1 MIKAQGRGSSESG
14 CSRPPALSLFLRER
28 TWDFGL
34 RGIRKGQPGS
44 SLLTERMERMSTDR
58 YQSPLSER
66 YASKEMQYIFSP
78 DKKFRTWRKLWIA
91 LAETE
96 KELGLPITQE
106 QIDELKA
113 HAEDINYEVA
123 RAREKEV
130 RHDVMSHVYAYGVQC
145 PKAKGIIHLGATS
158 CYVGDNTDIIVMTE
172 ALRLVRRKLVNVIA
186 ELAKFADT
194 HKSLPTLAF
203 THFQPAQPTTVGK
216 RASLWLQ
223 EFCMDLEDVEYVLGT
238 MKLLGSKGT
247 TGTQASFL
255 ELFEGNQETIDRIDP
270 MIAEKM
276 GFKECVPVSG
286 QTYSRKT
293 DTRVLNVLAGIA
305 ATAHKMSN
313 DIRLLQHLK
322 EVEEPFEKS
331 QIGSSAMA
339 YKRNPMRSERIA
351 SLSRYVMIDALNP
364 AITSATQWFERTL
377 DDSAN
382 KRLSVPEGFLAVDG
396 ILDLCLNVVDGLVV
410 YPKVIEKRLMSE
422 LPFMATENIMM
433 DAVKAGGDRQELHEK
448 IRTLSMEAGK
458 NVKVEGKE
466 NNLLELIAADPA
478 FHMTLEEL
486 QACMEP
492 SRYVGRSAVQVEAF
506 LKQVVNPI
514 LEANRELLGM
524 SAEINV

>member
-1 MIKAQGRGSSESG
+1 
-14 CSRPPALSLFLRER
+14 
-28 TWDFGL
+28 
-34 RGIRKGQPGS
+34 
-44 SLLTERMERMSTDR
+44 MSTDR
-58 YQSPLSER
+58 YVSPLSER

-78 DKKFRTWRKLWIA
+78 DMKFRTWRRLWIA

-96 KELGLPITQE
+96 KELGLNITQE

-113 HAEDINYEVA
+113 HKDDINYDVA
-123 RAREKEV
+123 KERERQV

-158 CYVGDNTDIIVMTE
+158 CYVGDNTDIIVMAE
-172 ALRLVRRKLVNVIA
+172 ALKLVQKKLVNVIA
-186 ELAKFADT
+186 ELSKFAD
-194 HKSLPTLAF
+194 KYKEQPTLAF

-216 RASLWLQ
+216 RATLWTQ
-223 EFCMDLEDVEYVLGT
+223 EFLMDLEDLEYVMGT
-238 MKLLGSKGT
+238 LKLLGSKGT

-255 ELFEGNQETIDRIDP
+255 ELFEGDQETIDKIDP

-276 GFKECVPVSG
+276 GFKNCYPVSG
-286 QTYSRKT
+286 QTYSRKV
-293 DTRVLNVLAGIA
+293 DTRVLNILAGIA
-305 ATAHKMSN
+305 ASAHKMSN

-351 SLSRYVMIDALNP
+351 SLSRYVLVDALNP

-382 KRLSVPEGFLAVDG
+382 KRLSIPEGFLAIDG

-410 YPKVIEKRLMSE
+410 YPKVIEKHMMAE

-433 DAVKAGGDRQELHEK
+433 DAVKAGGDRQELHER
-448 IRTLSMEAGK
+448 IRELSMEAGRT
-458 NVKVEGKE
+458 VKVEGKD
-466 NNLLELIAADPA
+466 NDLLERIAADPA
-478 FHMTLEEL
+478 FNLTIEEL
-486 QACMEP
+486 RKSMEP
-492 SRYVGRSAVQVEAF
+492 SRYVGRAKEQTVTFIEKTVQPVLDAHKEM
-506 LKQVVNPI
+506 
-514 LEANRELLGM
+514 LGM
-524 SAEINV
+524 TAEINV

>member
-1 MIKAQGRGSSESG
+1 
-14 CSRPPALSLFLRER
+14 
-28 TWDFGL
+28 
-34 RGIRKGQPGS
+34 
-44 SLLTERMERMSTDR
+44 MSTDR
-58 YQSPLSER
+58 YVSPLSER
-66 YASKEMQYIFSP
+66 YASREMQYIFSP
-78 DKKFRTWRKLWIA
+78 DMKFRTWRKLWIA

-123 RAREKEV
+123 KEREKQV

-158 CYVGDNTDIIVMTE
+158 GYVGDNTDIIVMTE
-172 ALRLVRRKLVNVIA
+172 ALKLVRRKLVNVIA
-186 ELAKFADT
+186 ELAKFADA
-194 HKSLPTLAF
+194 HKALPTLAF

-216 RASLWLQ
+216 RATLWMQ
-223 EFCMDLEDVEYVLGT
+223 EFLLDLEDLEFVLST

-255 ELFEGNQETIDRIDP
+255 ELFDGDQDTIDKIDP

-276 GFKECVPVSG
+276 GFKECYPVSG
-286 QTYSRKT
+286 QTYSRKV

-305 ATAHKMSN
+305 ASAHKFSN

-351 SLSRYVMIDALNP
+351 SLSRFVMVDALNP

-382 KRLSVPEGFLAVDG
+382 KRLSVPEGFLAIDG

-410 YPKVIEKRLMSE
+410 YPKVIEKRLRSE

-433 DAVKAGGDRQELHEK
+433 DAVKAGGDRQELHER
-448 IRTLSMEAGK
+448 IRELSMEAGR
-458 NVKVEGKE
+458 NVKVEGKD

-478 FHMTLEEL
+478 FNMSLEDL
-486 QACMEP
+486 QKTMDPAK
-492 SRYVGRSAVQVEAF
+492 YTGRAAVQVDNF
-506 LKQVVNPI
+506 LNKVVNPV
-514 LEANRELLGM
+514 LEANKELLGM
-524 SAEINV
+524 TAEINV

>member
-1 MIKAQGRGSSESG
+1 
-14 CSRPPALSLFLRER
+14 
-28 TWDFGL
+28 
-34 RGIRKGQPGS
+34 
-44 SLLTERMERMSTDR
+44 MSTDR
-58 YQSPLSER
+58 YVSPLSER

-78 DKKFRTWRKLWIA
+78 DMKFRTWRKLWIA

-96 KELGLPITQE
+96 KELGLNITQE

-113 HAEDINYEVA
+113 HAEDINYDVA
-123 RAREKEV
+123 KERERQV

-172 ALRLVRRKLVNVIA
+172 ALKLVRKKLVNVIA
-186 ELAKFADT
+186 ELSAFAD
-194 HKSLPTLAF
+194 KYKEQPTLAF

-216 RASLWLQ
+216 RATLWTQ
-223 EFCMDLEDVEYVLGT
+223 EFLLDLEDLEYVLGT

-255 ELFEGNQETIDRIDP
+255 ELFDGDQETIDKIDP
-270 MIAEKM
+270 MIAKKM
-276 GFKECVPVSG
+276 GLKECYPVSG
-286 QTYSRKT
+286 QTYSRKV
-293 DTRVLNVLAGIA
+293 DTRVANILAGIA
-305 ATAHKMSN
+305 ASAHKMSN

-351 SLSRYVMIDALNP
+351 SLSRYVMVDALNP

-382 KRLSVPEGFLAVDG
+382 KRLSIPEGFLAIDG

-410 YPKVIEKRLMSE
+410 YPKVIEKHMMAE

-433 DAVKAGGDRQELHEK
+433 DAVKAGGDRQELHER
-448 IRTLSMEAGK
+448 IRELSMEAGK
-458 NVKVEGKE
+458 TVKVEGKD

-478 FHMTLEEL
+478 FNLSLEDL
-486 QACMEP
+486 QKSMDP
-492 SRYVGRSAVQVEAF
+492 KKYIGRAKEQTERFVNEVVQ
-506 LKQVVNPI
+506 PI
-514 LEANRELLGM
+514 LDSHKELLGVK
-524 SAEINV
+524 AEINV

>member
-1 MIKAQGRGSSESG
+1 
-14 CSRPPALSLFLRER
+14 
-28 TWDFGL
+28 
-34 RGIRKGQPGS
+34 
-44 SLLTERMERMSTDR
+44 MSDK
-58 YQSPLSER
+58 YVSPLSER

-78 DKKFRTWRKLWIA
+78 DMKFRTWRRLWIA

-96 KELGLPITQE
+96 KELGLDITQE
-106 QIDELKA
+106 QIDEMKA
-113 HAEDINYEVA
+113 HVDDINYDVA
-123 RAREKEV
+123 KEREKVV
-130 RHDVMSHVYAYGVQC
+130 RHDVMSHVYAFGVQC
-145 PKAKGIIHLGATS
+145 PKAKPIIHLGATS

-172 ALRLVRRKLVNVIA
+172 ALKLVKKKLVNVIA
-186 ELAKFADT
+186 ELAKFADEY
-194 HKSLPTLAF
+194 KALPTLAF

-223 EFCMDLEDVEYVLGT
+223 ELMLDYEDICYVIDG

-255 ELFEGNQETIDRIDP
+255 ELFDGDQETIDKIDP

-276 GFKECVPVSG
+276 GFKACYPVSG
-286 QTYSRKT
+286 QTYSRKV
-293 DTRVLNVLAGIA
+293 DTRVINVLAGIA
-305 ATAHKMSN
+305 ASAHKFSN

-322 EVEEPFEKS
+322 EIEEPFEKT

-351 SLSRYVMIDALNP
+351 SLSRYVMVDALNP

-382 KRLSVPEGFLAVDG
+382 KRLSIPEGFLAIDG

-410 YPKVIEKRLMSE
+410 YPKVIEKHMMAE

-433 DAVKAGGDRQELHEK
+433 DAVKAGGDRQELHER
-448 IRTLSMEAGK
+448 IRELSMEAGK
-458 NVKVEGKE
+458 TVKVEGKD

-478 FHMTLEEL
+478 FNLSLEDL
-486 QACMEP
+486 QKSMDP
-492 SRYVGRSAVQVEAF
+492 KKYIGRAKEQTERFVNE
-506 LKQVVNPI
+506 VVRPI
-514 LEANRELLGM
+514 LNSHKELLGVK
-524 SAEINV
+524 AEINV

>member
-1 MIKAQGRGSSESG
+1 
-14 CSRPPALSLFLRER
+14 
-28 TWDFGL
+28 
-34 RGIRKGQPGS
+34 
-44 SLLTERMERMSTDR
+44 MSTDR
-58 YQSPLSER
+58 YVSPLSER

-78 DKKFRTWRKLWIA
+78 DMKFRTWRRLWIA

-96 KELGLPITQE
+96 KELGLNITQE

-113 HAEDINYEVA
+113 HAEDINYDVA
-123 RAREKEV
+123 KERERQV

-172 ALRLVRRKLVNVIA
+172 ALKLVKKKLVNVIA
-186 ELAKFADT
+186 ELSAFAD
-194 HKSLPTLAF
+194 KYKDQPTLAF

-216 RASLWLQ
+216 RATLWTQ
-223 EFCMDLEDVEYVLGT
+223 EFLLDLEDLEYVLGT

-255 ELFEGNQETIDRIDP
+255 ELFDGDQETIDKIDP

-276 GFKECVPVSG
+276 GFKECYPVSG
-286 QTYSRKT
+286 QTYSRKV
-293 DTRVLNVLAGIA
+293 DTRVANILAGIA
-305 ATAHKMSN
+305 ASAHKMSN

-351 SLSRYVMIDALNP
+351 SLSRYVMVDALNP

-382 KRLSVPEGFLAVDG
+382 KRLSIPEGFLAIDG

-410 YPKVIEKRLMSE
+410 YPKVIEKHMMAE

-433 DAVKAGGDRQELHEK
+433 DAVKAGGDRRELHER
-448 IRTLSMEAGK
+448 IRELSMEAGK
-458 NVKVEGKE
+458 TVKVEGKD

-478 FHMTLEEL
+478 FNLSLEDL
-486 QACMEP
+486 QRSMDP
-492 SRYVGRSAVQVEAF
+492 KKYIGRAKEQTERFVNTVVQ
-506 LKQVVNPI
+506 PI
-514 LEANRELLGM
+514 LDSHKELLGVK
-524 SAEINV
+524 AEINV

>member
-1 MIKAQGRGSSESG
+1 MM
-14 CSRPPALSLFLRER
+14 P
-28 TWDFGL
+28 
-34 RGIRKGQPGS
+34 
-44 SLLTERMERMSTDR
+44 TDR
-58 YQSPLSER
+58 YVSPLSER

-78 DKKFRTWRKLWIA
+78 DMKFRTWRKLWIA
-91 LAETE
+91 LAEVE
-96 KELGLPITQE
+96 HELGLQQITQE
-106 QIDELKA
+106 MIDELKE
-113 HAEDINYEVA
+113 HADDINYDVA

-158 CYVGDNTDIIVMTE
+158 CYVGDNTDVIVMTE
-172 ALRLVRRKLVNVIA
+172 ALKLVKKKLVNVID
-186 ELAKFADT
+186 ELARFAD
-194 HKSLPTLAF
+194 KYKAQPTLAF

-216 RASLWLQ
+216 RATLWLQ
-223 EFCMDLEDVEYVLGT
+223 EFCMDLEDLNYVLDN

-255 ELFEGNQETIDRIDP
+255 ELFDGDQEKIDKIDP

-276 GFKECVPVSG
+276 GFKACFPVSG
-286 QTYSRKT
+286 QTYSRKL
-293 DTRVLNVLAGIA
+293 DTRVANVLAGIA
-305 ATAHKMSN
+305 ASAHKMSN

-382 KRLSVPEGFLAVDG
+382 KRLSIPEGFLAADG

-448 IRTLSMEAGK
+448 IRTLSMEAGRQ
-458 NVKVEGKE
+458 VKVEGKD

-478 FHMTLEEL
+478 FNMTLEDL
-486 QACMEP
+486 KKTMDPA
-492 SRYVGRSAVQVEAF
+492 RYTGRSEIQVEKF
-506 LKQVVNPI
+506 LKTVVQPI
-514 LEANRELLGM
+514 LDENKKLLGVK
-524 SAEINV
+524 AEINV

>member
-1 MIKAQGRGSSESG
+1 MN
-14 CSRPPALSLFLRER
+14 
-28 TWDFGL
+28 
-34 RGIRKGQPGS
+34 
-44 SLLTERMERMSTDR
+44 TDR
-58 YQSPLSER
+58 YVSPLSER

-78 DKKFRTWRKLWIA
+78 DMKFRTWRKLWIA

-96 KELGLPITQE
+96 RELGLNITQE
-106 QIDELKA
+106 QIDEMKA
-113 HAEDINYEVA
+113 HADDINYDVA
-123 RAREKEV
+123 KERERQV
-130 RHDVMSHVYAYGVQC
+130 RHDVMSHVYAFGVQC

-172 ALRLVRRKLVNVIA
+172 ALKLVRKKLVNVIA
-186 ELAKFADT
+186 ELSKFAAQYKDQ
-194 HKSLPTLAF
+194 PTLAF

-216 RASLWLQ
+216 RATLWTQ
-223 EFCMDLEDVEYVLGT
+223 EFLMDLEDLEYVLST

-255 ELFEGNQETIDRIDP
+255 ELFDGDQETIDKIDP

-276 GFKECVPVSG
+276 GFKSCYPVSG
-286 QTYSRKT
+286 QTYSRKV
-293 DTRVLNVLAGIA
+293 DTRVLNILAGIA
-305 ATAHKMSN
+305 ASAHKMSN

-382 KRLSVPEGFLAVDG
+382 KRLSVPEGFLAIDG

-433 DAVKAGGDRQELHEK
+433 DAVKAGGDRQELHER
-448 IRTLSMEAGK
+448 IRELSMEAGK
-458 NVKVEGKE
+458 NVKVEGKD

-478 FHMTLEEL
+478 FNLTLEDL
-486 QACMEP
+486 QKAMEP
-492 SRYVGRSAVQVEAF
+492 SRYTGRAKEQTEAF
-506 LKQVVNPI
+506 IANVVQPV
-514 LEANRELLGM
+514 LDEHKDLLGVKV
-524 SAEINV
+524 EINV

>member
-1 MIKAQGRGSSESG
+1 
-14 CSRPPALSLFLRER
+14 
-28 TWDFGL
+28 
-34 RGIRKGQPGS
+34 
-44 SLLTERMERMSTDR
+44 MSNDR
-58 YQSPLSER
+58 YVSPLSER
-66 YASKEMQYIFSP
+66 YASREMQYIFSP
-78 DKKFRTWRKLWIA
+78 DMKFKTWRRLWIA

-106 QIDELKA
+106 QIDELKS

-123 RAREKEV
+123 KERERQV

-158 CYVGDNTDIIVMTE
+158 CYVGDNTDVIVMRE
-172 ALRLVRRKLVNVIA
+172 ALRLVKKKLVNVIA
-186 ELAKFADT
+186 ELAKFAGEWKDQ
-194 HKSLPTLAF
+194 PTLAF

-216 RASLWLQ
+216 RATLWTQ
-223 EFCMDLEDVEYVLGT
+223 EFLMDLQDLDYVLGT
-238 MKLLGSKGT
+238 LKLLGSKGT

-255 ELFEGNQETIDRIDP
+255 ELFDGDQETIDKIDP
-270 MIAEKM
+270 MIAQKM
-276 GFKECVPVSG
+276 GFEACYPVSG
-286 QTYSRKT
+286 QTYSRKV

-305 ATAHKMSN
+305 SSAHKMSN

-351 SLSRYVMIDALNP
+351 SLSRDVMIDALNP

-382 KRLSVPEGFLAVDG
+382 KRLSIPEGFLAIDG

-410 YPKVIEKRLMSE
+410 YPKVIEKRLRSE

-433 DAVKAGGDRQELHEK
+433 DAVKAGGDRQELHER
-448 IRTLSMEAGK
+448 IRELSMEAGK
-458 NVKVEGKE
+458 TVKVEGKD

-478 FHMTLEEL
+478 FNMTLEEL
-486 QACMEP
+486 QKTMDPAK
-492 SRYVGRSAVQVEAF
+492 YTGRSAVQVEAF
-506 LKQVVNPI
+506 LKNVVNPV
-514 LEANRELLGM
+514 LEENKDLLGVK
-524 SAEINV
+524 AEINV

>member
-1 MIKAQGRGSSESG
+1 MN
-14 CSRPPALSLFLRER
+14 
-28 TWDFGL
+28 
-34 RGIRKGQPGS
+34 
-44 SLLTERMERMSTDR
+44 TDR
-58 YQSPLSER
+58 YVSPLSER

-78 DKKFRTWRKLWIA
+78 DMKFRTWRKLWIA

-96 KELGLPITQE
+96 RELGLNITQE
-106 QIDELKA
+106 QIDEMKA
-113 HAEDINYEVA
+113 HADDINYDVA
-123 RAREKEV
+123 KERERQV
-130 RHDVMSHVYAYGVQC
+130 RHDVMSHVYAFGVQC

-172 ALRLVRRKLVNVIA
+172 ALKLVRKKLVNVVA
-186 ELAKFADT
+186 ELSKFAAKYKDQ
-194 HKSLPTLAF
+194 PTLAF

-216 RASLWLQ
+216 RATLWTQ
-223 EFCMDLEDVEYVLGT
+223 EFLMDLEDLEYVLST

-255 ELFEGNQETIDRIDP
+255 ELFDGDQETIDKIDP

-276 GFKECVPVSG
+276 GFRSCYPVSG
-286 QTYSRKT
+286 QTYSRRV
-293 DTRVLNVLAGIA
+293 DTRVLNILAGIA
-305 ATAHKMSN
+305 ASAHKMSN

-382 KRLSVPEGFLAVDG
+382 KRLSVPEGFLAIDG

-433 DAVKAGGDRQELHEK
+433 DAVKAGGDRQELHER
-448 IRTLSMEAGK
+448 IRELSMEAGK
-458 NVKVEGKE
+458 NVKVEGKD

-478 FHMTLEEL
+478 FNLTLEDL
-486 QACMEP
+486 QKSMDP
-492 SRYVGRSAVQVEAF
+492 SRYTGRAKEQTEAF
-506 LKQVVNPI
+506 IANVVQPV
-514 LEANRELLGM
+514 LDAHKDLLGVKV
-524 SAEINV
+524 EINV

>member
-1 MIKAQGRGSSESG
+1 
-14 CSRPPALSLFLRER
+14 
-28 TWDFGL
+28 
-34 RGIRKGQPGS
+34 
-44 SLLTERMERMSTDR
+44 MSNDR

-66 YASKEMQYIFSP
+66 YASREMQYIFSP
-78 DKKFRTWRKLWIA
+78 DKKFRTWRRLWIA

-96 KELGLPITQE
+96 RELGLPITEE
-106 QIDELKA
+106 QIEELRA
-113 HAEDINYEVA
+113 HADDINYEVA
-123 RAREKEV
+123 REREKLV
-130 RHDVMSHVYAYGVQC
+130 RHDVMSHVYAYGQQC

-158 CYVGDNTDIIVMTE
+158 CYVGDNTDMILMAE
-172 ALRLVRRKLVNVIA
+172 ALDIVKKKLVNVIA

-194 HKSLPTLAF
+194 YKDQPTLAF

-216 RASLWLQ
+216 RASLWMQ
-223 EFCMDLEDVEYVLGT
+223 EFLMDLEDLEYIKGSL
-238 MKLLGSKGT
+238 KLLGSKGT

-255 ELFEGNQETIDRIDP
+255 ELFDGDQETIDKIDP
-270 MIAEKM
+270 MIAKKM
-276 GFKECVPVSG
+276 GFEACYPVSG
-286 QTYSRKT
+286 QTYSRKV

-305 ATAHKMSN
+305 ASTHKFSN

-322 EVEEPFEKS
+322 EVEEPFEKT

-382 KRLSVPEGFLAVDG
+382 KRLSVPEGFLAIDG

-433 DAVKAGGDRQELHEK
+433 DAVKAGGDRQELHER
-448 IRTLSMEAGK
+448 IRELSMEAGR
-458 NVKVEGKE
+458 NVKEKGLD

-478 FHMTLEEL
+478 FGLSEEEL
-486 QACMEP
+486 KKTMDP
-492 SRYVGRSAVQVEAF
+492 TKYTGRAAVQVEAF
-506 LKQVVNPI
+506 LRDVVAPV
-514 LEANRELLGM
+514 LEVNKDCLGM
-524 SAEINV
+524 TAEINV